1 MIENEKIKKILYG
14 GDYNPEQWPEETWE
28 EDMRL
33 LKKAGVNIVT
43 LNVFSW
49 AAVQPDEET
58 YDFGRLDRIMDLAEK
73 NGLLVCMATG
83 TGAHPAWMAHRYPE
97 ILRTD
102 FGGRKRKFGGRHN
115 SCPNSPVYR
124 FYAGKLAG
132 KLAERYKDRNS
143 IVSWHISNEFGGE
156 CYCENCER
164 AFRGW
169 LKERYRSL
177 EALNRAWYTSF
188 WGHTFYDWEEIVLPD
203 TRSEHMDEKRT
214 MFQGITLDYKRFL
227 SDSLLSAYR
236 LEYEAVRAVIPDA
249 QITTN
254 LMGFYPGLD
263 YQKWAECMDFIAVDS
278 YPSNEDSYAE
288 IAMAHDLMRGLKQ
301 GKPFSLMEQTP
312 SVTNWLP
319 YNALKRPGVMRLWS
333 YEAVA
338 HGADTVMFFQMK
350 RSLGGC
356 EKHHGAFIDHAGT
369 EHTRVY
375 REAEA
380 LGAELAS
387 LGDQL
392 LGGRTPA
399 KIGMIFDWDNWWALM
414 HSAGPSCELNY
425 LEEWKRYYRAL
436 REKNYEVD
444 IVSVKD
450 DFAGYRVLLAPVW
463 YMVKDEDDAAVRR
476 FVADGGIFVTGFFS
490 GIVQEND
497 LAVPGGY
504 PGKLRDILGIWVEE
518 CDALPQGAENSFLY
532 RGVRY
537 PARIL
542 CDLLHP
548 EGACQVDEVGYESDF
563 YRGCPVLTRNCF
575 GEGKAYY
582 VASSSSEDFYRRFLE
597 DICREAGVE
606 PVLVTPPGVEAASRV
621 NERGTWVFLLNHTEQ
636 PQEVFLPWK
645 GADVPTGH
653 EIIEG
658 KVILQP
664 HDVRILKI
672 DPLK

>member
-1 MIENEKIKKILYG
+1 MIECEKINRILFG
-14 GDYNPEQWPEETWE
+14 GDYNPEQWPEETWA

-49 AAVQPDEET
+49 AALQPDEDT
-58 YDFGRLDRIMDLAEK
+58 YDFDRLDRIMNLAEK

-83 TGAHPAWMAHRYPE
+83 TGAHPAWMARRYPE

-102 FGGRKRKFGGRHN
+102 FGGRRRKFGGRHN
-115 SCPNSPVYR
+115 SCPNSRVYR
-124 FYAGKLAG
+124 SFAAKLAK
-132 KLAERYKDRNS
+132 KLAEHYQSRDS
-143 IVSWHISNEFGGE
+143 IVSWHISNEYGGE

-164 AFRGW
+164 AFREW
-169 LKERYRSL
+169 LKERYGTL
-177 EALNRAWYTSF
+177 EALNQAWYTSF

-203 TRSEHMDEKRT
+203 TRSEQIDERRT
-214 MFQGITLDYKRFL
+214 MFPGITLDYKRFM
-227 SDSLLSAYR
+227 SDSLLEAYR
-236 LEYEAVRAVIPDA
+236 LEYEAVKSVIPDA

-263 YQKWAECMDFIAVDS
+263 YQKWAESMDFIAVDS

-350 RSLGGC
+350 QSLGGC

-399 KIGMIFDWDNWWALM
+399 KIGMIFDWENWWALT
-414 HSAGPSCELNY
+414 HSAGPSCELDY

-436 REKNYEVD
+436 RERNYEVD
-444 IVSVKD
+444 VVSVKD
-450 DFAGYRVLLAPVW
+450 DFSGYRVLLAPVW
-463 YMVKDEDDAAVRR
+463 YMVKDGDDEAVRR
-476 FVADGGIFVTGFFS
+476 FVADGGTFVTGFFS
-490 GIVQEND
+490 GIVEEHD

-518 CDALPQGAENSFLY
+518 CDALPSDAENSFLY

-563 YRGCPVLTRNCF
+563 YRGCPVLTRNRF
-575 GEGKAYY
+575 GKGRAYY

-597 DICREAGVE
+597 DICKEAKVE
-606 PVLVTPPGVEAASRV
+606 PVLETPPGVEAASRV
-621 NERGTWVFLLNHTEQ
+621 NERGTWIFLLNHTEQ
-636 PQEVFLPWK
+636 AQEVFLPWR
-645 GADVPTGH
+645 GADLLGDS
-653 EIIEG
+653 EIIER
-658 KVILQP
+658 KVLIGP
-664 HDVRILKI
+664 RDVRILHI
-672 DPLK
+672 DHP

>member
-1 MIENEKIKKILYG
+1 MIEHEKVKKILYG
-14 GDYNPEQWPEETWE
+14 GDYNPEQWPEETWP

-33 LKKAGVNIVT
+33 LKRAGVNIVT

-58 YDFGRLDRIMDLAEK
+58 YDFSRLDRIMELVEE

-83 TGAHPAWMAHRYPE
+83 TGAHPAWMARKYPE

-102 FGGRKRKFGGRHN
+102 FGGRRRKFGGRQN

-124 FYAGKLAG
+124 TFAGRLAG
-132 KLAERYKDRNS
+132 RLAEHYKDRDC
-143 IVSWHISNEFGGE
+143 IVSWHISNEFGGA

-164 AFRGW
+164 AFRAW
-169 LKERYRSL
+169 LKARYGTL

-188 WGHTFYDWEEIVLPD
+188 WSHTFYDWEEIVLPD
-203 TRSEHMDEKRT
+203 TRSEHIDEKRT

-227 SDSLLSAYR
+227 SDSLLEVYR
-236 LEYEAVRAVIPDA
+236 LEYEAVKAVIPDA
-249 QITTN
+249 EITTN
-254 LMGFYPGLD
+254 LMGFYQGLD
-263 YQKWAECMDFIAVDS
+263 YQKWAEYMDFIAVDS
-278 YPSNEDSYAE
+278 YPANEDSYAD

-333 YEAVA
+333 YEAAA

-350 RSLGGC
+350 RGLGGC

-369 EHTRVY
+369 GDTRVY

-387 LGDQL
+387 LGDRL

-399 KIGMIFDWDNWWALM
+399 EIGMIFDWDNWWALT
-414 HSAGPSCELNY
+414 HSAGPSCELDY
-425 LEEWKRYYRAL
+425 LEEWKRCYRAL
-436 REKNYEVD
+436 RERNYDVD
-444 IVSVKD
+444 IVSTRD
-450 DFAGYRVLLAPVW
+450 DFSGYRVLLAPVW
-463 YMVKDEDDAAVRR
+463 YMVKDGDDEAVRR
-476 FVADGGIFVTGFFS
+476 FTSDGGTFVTGFFS

-518 CDALPQGAENSFLY
+518 CDALPRDAQNSFRY
-532 RGVRY
+532 DGMRY

-542 CDLLHP
+542 CDLLHL
-548 EGACQVDEVGYESDF
+548 EGACRMDENGYESDF
-563 YRGCPVLTRNCF
+563 YRGFPVLTRNCF
-575 GEGKAYY
+575 GKGKAYY
-582 VASSSSEDFYRRFLE
+582 MATSSSEDFYRSFLE

-606 PVLVTPPGVEAASRV
+606 PVLGTPPGMEAASRV
-621 NERGTWVFLLNHTEQ
+621 NEGGTWVFLLNHTDQ
-636 PQEVFLPWK
+636 LQEVVLPWK
-645 GADVPTGH
+645 GED
-653 EIIEG
+653 ILEG
-658 KVILQP
+658 NRTVEGSLTVLP
-664 HDVRILKI
+664 RDVRILRKQR
-672 DPLK
+672 